1 MCVCVQE
8 GHRGEGRRDMTEDLL
23 GIIIMGLL
31 LLTTVG
37 AMDLRRRVAM
47 ARHRRVIRMPSP
59 TDTLLHIM
67 DTHRSVPS
75 SMLLCG
81 LFHSCCVP
89 CFISSLLTSQVSEH
103 LKSPHIRTSLI
114 RPLFHLLC
122 PQSLISSISYV
133 LNPSLSSAL
142 CIQHMYASSTHLHA
156 SVCVCAD
163 VRQRVSVPTCVR
175 ECLCPCASGRGYQ
188 GSGKAGMFW
197 QVTAEGRLRNE
208 VARVLTLEIYVKQ
221 HAPPPGGDPYAH
233 PPHPGWGHQGYPPA
247 PHDGHYPQHPPA
259 HEEQQQQ
266 QQHQQQHHPVCNQ
279 KKS

>member
-89 CFISSLLTSQVSEH
+89 CFISSLLTSQVSSH
-103 LKSPHIRTSLI
+103 LKSPNISSLLTSEHLSSVPCFI
-114 RPLFHLLC
+114 SYALNLSSPQFLMSSTLLFHLL
-122 PQSLISSISYV
+122 S
-133 LNPSLSSAL
+133 
-142 CIQHMYASSTHLHA
+142 ASSTCMHRAHTSMHL
-156 SVCVCAD
+156 S
-163 VRQRVSVPTCVR
+163 VSVPTFVR
-175 ECLCPCASGRGYQ
+175 ECLCRRASESVCAHVRQ
-188 GSGKAGMFW
+188 GGGTKVLARQECSGK
-197 QVTAEGRLRNE
+197 
-208 VARVLTLEIYVKQ
+208 
-221 HAPPPGGDPYAH
+221 
-233 PPHPGWGHQGYPPA
+233 
-247 PHDGHYPQHPPA
+247 
-259 HEEQQQQ
+259 
-266 QQHQQQHHPVCNQ
+266 
-279 KKS
+279 